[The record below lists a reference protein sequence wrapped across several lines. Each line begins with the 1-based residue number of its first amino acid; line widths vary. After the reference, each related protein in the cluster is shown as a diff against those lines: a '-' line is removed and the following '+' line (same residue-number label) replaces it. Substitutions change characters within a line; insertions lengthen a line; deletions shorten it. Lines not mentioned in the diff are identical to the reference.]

1 MPGEERVERAGTLF
15 LVSLPS
21 PWFVTS
27 FYRFTR
33 LSEAQVDE
41 IRSALE
47 CWMKEH
53 EVLGLVLVA
62 TEGVNGTVAGTSRE
76 GIAAFK
82 AMIQGL
88 VGLDDFPF
96 KDSESDL
103 PPFHRVS
110 VDRRREIVGM
120 KRPDLVP
127 ESTEDNHL
135 SPREW
140 HEWLESGRPAL
151 VVDTRN
157 AYETQLGKFKGAI
170 DPDLKTFSDWGA
182 YLEKGELPTDVP
194 VLIYCTG
201 GIRCEKA
208 ILEMRGRGFEQVYQ
222 LRDGI
227 LGYLAEYPEGHYEG
241 ECFVF
246 DDRVA
251 VDKDL
256 KPTERFGVCPACGLP
271 ASEKFE
277 CVRCGEEYYRCPTCE
292 ERWSSPV
299 CSKACLDRY
308 TRDEARRRAGKI

>member
-1 MPGEERVERAGTLF
+1 M
-15 LVSLPS
+15 SLPP
-21 PWFVTS
+21 PWFVTC
-27 FYRFTR
+27 FYRFTP
-33 LSEAQVDE
+33 LSEPRIEEVRE
-41 IRSALE
+41 ALKD
-47 CWMKEH
+47 WMEANG
-53 EVLGLVLVA
+53 VLGLVLVA
-62 TEGVNGTVAGTSRE
+62 PEGVNGTVAGGE
-76 GIAAFK
+76 AVIAAFK
-82 AMIQGL
+82 AFVREL

-96 KDSESDL
+96 KDSQSER

-127 ESTEDNHL
+127 ESLEDHHL
-135 SPREW
+135 SPKEW

-157 AYETQLGKFKGAI
+157 AYETRVGKFKGAI
-170 DPDLKTFSDWGA
+170 DPELKNFSDWGA
-182 YLEKGELPTDVP
+182 YLDKGELPTDLP

-246 DDRVA
+246 DQRVA

-277 CVRCGEEYYRCPTCE
+277 CIRCGEEYYRCPTCA
-292 ERWSSPV
+292 ERWSHPV
-299 CSKACLDRY
+299 CSKPCLDRY
-308 TRDEARRRAGKI
+308 TRDESRRRAGKI